1 MKKWLYFIVPFA
13 MLIVFTFFYLT
24 HAKEAAEKERVR
36 EEQIA
41 LEKKQEEE
49 RKAAIE
55 EQARLDAA
63 KRTAEREAAA
73 AAKEAERIAEWQAED
88 LEIQKA
94 TDEYNAEADKL
105 AKQISALEVQLDT
118 LHKKKEATNAAVLA
132 LSKKVEQARIDK
144 RNAELEIQRK
154 TELMIRRVE
163 NSSLTKMP
171 VPVTTRR

>member
-1 MKKWLYFIVPFA
+1 M
-13 MLIVFTFFYLT
+13 
-24 HAKEAAEKERVR
+24 
-36 EEQIA
+36 
-41 LEKKQEEE
+41 
-49 RKAAIE
+49 
-55 EQARLDAA
+55 
-63 KRTAEREAAA
+63 
-73 AAKEAERIAEWQAED
+73 EAEG

-132 LSKKVEQARIDK
+132 LSKKVEQAHIDK